1 MVSSLSNSTNPSN
14 QATIC
19 TLSNRYPLTR
29 DNQEQIIVFNI
40 LREMLNNDTRSSMSN
55 QNDSDIEINYDS
67 VIFDNN
73 NNTNLSESVDDLP
86 TYENVIKKQKNQNSR

>member
-1 MVSSLSNSTNPSN
+1 
-14 QATIC
+14 
-19 TLSNRYPLTR
+19 
-29 DNQEQIIVFNI
+29 
-40 LREMLNNDTRSSMSN
+40 MLNNDTRSSMSN